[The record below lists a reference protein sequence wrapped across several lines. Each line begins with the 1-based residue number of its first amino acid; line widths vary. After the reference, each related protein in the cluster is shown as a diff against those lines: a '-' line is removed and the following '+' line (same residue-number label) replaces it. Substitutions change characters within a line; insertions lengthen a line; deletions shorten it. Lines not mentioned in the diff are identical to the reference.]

1 MSNQREALAG
11 RVACI
16 TFADAPLLAAFE
28 RGLGLDVPLFG
39 DPERAVYRAF
49 GFARGSFAR
58 VWLDPRVWARYA
70 QLLHSGQR
78 PGLNDQDKLQLGGD
92 AVFDASG
99 VLTWIHRSAG
109 PEDRPSVA
117 TVATELRAAAGRR

>member
-28 RGLGLDVPLFG
+28 RGLGLDVPLF
-39 DPERAVYRAF
+39 
-49 GFARGSFAR
+49 
-58 VWLDPRVWARYA
+58 
-70 QLLHSGQR
+70 
-78 PGLNDQDKLQLGGD
+78 GD